1 MSQNDF
7 NLANQGFP
15 QMRSDMNSALQ
26 ALASNSSGATA
37 PSTTYAYQCWYDTSS
52 NILKFRNA
60 ANSAWI
66 NFASFDQVAGTF
78 SILGSVSTLQG
89 LTASVAELNFVD
101 GVTSAIQTQLNAKM
115 STASFPDLVA
125 IEALSSTG
133 ITVRTGSNAYA
144 QRSIVAGDNVIVTNG
159 TGAAGNITIAAT
171 EPTTAQVLS
180 ATAGANYGAVG
191 SYVFAGR
198 YLSGSHTFEE
208 GSTYA
213 GSALK
218 PAGAGVAA
226 NTMSDGA
233 NSNGYP
239 AGGGSAL
246 SGTWRAMG
254 RQHRA
259 SSGTAVTLFVRI
271 S

>member
-37 PSTTYAYQCWYDTSS
+37 PSTTYAYQWWYDTSS
-52 NILKFRNA
+52 DILKFRNA

-66 NFASFDQVAGTF
+66 NFASFDQGAGTF

-115 STASFPDLVA
+115 STASYPDLVA

-133 ITVRTGSNAYA
+133 ITVRTGSNTYA

-159 TGAAGNITIAAT
+159 SGAAGNITISAT
-171 EPTTAQVLS
+171 AVAPSTEQVLS
-180 ATAGANYGAVG
+180 ATAGAAAGAVG
-191 SYVFAGR
+191 TYCWVRESST
-198 YLSGSHTFEE
+198 LSGSLRFGDTFA
-208 GSTYA
+208 GSSLRTNGYYSGTALGNAVQYA
-213 GSALK
+213 GGS
-218 PAGAGVAA
+218 
-226 NTMSDGA
+226 
-233 NSNGYP
+233 
-239 AGGGSAL
+239 GGSLA
-246 SGTWRAMG
+246 GTWRIMG
-254 RQHRA
+254 DSHHPSANVMNQ
-259 SSGTAVTLFVRI
+259 TLALRI